1 MDKQAQDLLPFKV
14 GQLAESRSFISGFR
28 GAWFRCKI
36 KEFRSRQG
44 KIELALEFFDFP
56 DDSDLLPPLVSTPE
70 VHHYPHATAT
80 LPSLL
85 LLAPLS
91 HHYTTIIPTNCTS
104 PTPAAHCHHYNVARL
119 YQIPPSSSRSKEKK
133 RELMLRPQYPPIC
146 HKSQLPPG
154 NTISEVTVVNN
165 GVWKV
170 GDLVDWLTDGCYWSG
185 RVIKILGNDKVQIEL
200 PPPPDGEGSSYEVF
214 CKDLR
219 PSLEW
224 SPEHGWSVPTSKEGE
239 NCRHFTRLIK
249 PMNQAGI
256 PNLETIAGDRA
267 KAELPFDASSSLSSN
282 SLLPVGTSKDSI
294 TTETHVHPLSIAI
307 PKRDKHMQE
316 ALRNLDMGD
325 SVIGKT
331 SLSHSLGHVRDA
343 SAEPAG
349 EDQYYCRGP
358 VKKMRTGGSISLNSM
373 CSDTIEAPILDLE
386 ELVNRVKWLK
396 GILEFGV
403 PLSNAGRPPW
413 KFLEHHASSTQK

>member
-44 KIELALEFFDFP
+44 KIELALDFFDFP
-56 DDSDLLPPLVSTPE
+56 DDKIKWS
-70 VHHYPHATAT
+70 
-80 LPSLL
+80 
-85 LLAPLS
+85 
-91 HHYTTIIPTNCTS
+91 
-104 PTPAAHCHHYNVARL
+104 RL

-146 HKSQLPPG
+146 HESQLPPG
-154 NTISEVTVVNN
+154 NTISEVTVLNN

-239 NCRHFTRLIK
+239 NCRHFARLIK

-267 KAELPFDASSSLSSN
+267 TAELPFDASSSISSN
-282 SLLPVGTSKDSI
+282 SLLPVGISKDSI

-325 SVIGKT
+325 SIIGKT

-343 SAEPAG
+343 SAEPAGNPAG

-413 KFLEHHASSTQK
+413 KFLEHHASSTPK